1 LTPSR
6 SHTRRARLAITSK
19 SATTLTTAAC
29 QMSDVKKAQLSNL
42 FLVLLDK
49 ILKNKN
55 ILLLEQDILRIE
67 VDGIK

>member
-1 LTPSR
+1 
-6 SHTRRARLAITSK
+6 
-19 SATTLTTAAC
+19 
-29 QMSDVKKAQLSNL
+29 MSDVKKAQLSNL